1 MPGGAHMYPCLTHAS
16 WGLHKYGPNDILMIN
31 SAMAIITTQA
41 EHAMYTVHGQKLV
54 TNMTAK

>member
-1 MPGGAHMYPCLTHAS
+1 MYPCLTHAS